1 MNKQTQLVVNI
12 ALAVAVAVL
21 FFLHLRAP
29 RADVAPAARATSVAA
44 SAEPAPAAQVTDSL
58 TTPPPLAPT
67 AETAAPGVTEEAPA
81 AETAPDATPAV
92 RRVGYV
98 KSGEL
103 IEGYKGAQ
111 VARAAYEAKLARW
124 EKEHQNALQAFQA
137 AVQQY
142 QAKAGGM
149 LDGQRAE
156 QEQKLQAQ
164 EQQVAQRQQQLQQ
177 QAAEEEGKLNEQVL
191 GRVNKLLER
200 YGKENDYDLILVAG
214 NGSVA
219 YGRPALDLTNIVL
232 KRLNAEYAAGKR

>member
-1 MNKQTQLVVNI
+1 MNKQAQLLVNS

-21 FFLHLRAP
+21 FFLHFRAP
-29 RADVAPAARATSVAA
+29 RTEGAASQPAPAVAGRAPAADAQPADSLNAPV
-44 SAEPAPAAQVTDSL
+44 PAPAAE
-58 TTPPPLAPT
+58 PA
-67 AETAAPGVTEEAPA
+67 EEAPA
-81 AETAPDATPAV
+81 AAADPAAPGIV
-92 RRVGYV
+92 QRVGYV

-124 EKEHQNALQAFQA
+124 EKEHQNALQAFQT

-156 QEQKLQAQ
+156 HEQKLQAQ

-200 YGKENDYDLILVAG
+200 YGKEHNYDLILVAG

-219 YGRPALDLTNIVL
+219 YGRPALDLTTVIL
-232 KRLNAEYAAGKR
+232 KQLNAEYAAGKK

>member
-1 MNKQTQLVVNI
+1 MNKNAHLAFTSVLAI
-12 ALAVAVAVL
+12 AVGMLFVLHFTSKPTTTAPSAKSAQAVAPLATL
-21 FFLHLRAP
+21 
-29 RADVAPAARATSVAA
+29 DSGAAT
-44 SAEPAPAAQVTDSL
+44 EPAEQPVVDAAGD
-58 TTPPPLAPT
+58 T
-67 AETAAPGVTEEAPA
+67 AVI
-81 AETAPDATPAV
+81 

-103 IEGYKGAQ
+103 LEGYKGMQ
-111 VARAAYEAKLARW
+111 TARTAYEAKMARW
-124 EKEHQNALQAFQA
+124 EREHQEAVAAFQS

-177 QAAEEEGKLNEQVL
+177 QAAEEEAKLNEQVL
-191 GRVNKLLER
+191 GKVNKLLER
-200 YGKENDYDLILVAG
+200 YGKANNYDLILVAG

-219 YGRPALDLTNIVL
+219 YGRPGLDLTKIIL
-232 KRLNAEYAAGKR
+232 DQLNAEYAAGKK